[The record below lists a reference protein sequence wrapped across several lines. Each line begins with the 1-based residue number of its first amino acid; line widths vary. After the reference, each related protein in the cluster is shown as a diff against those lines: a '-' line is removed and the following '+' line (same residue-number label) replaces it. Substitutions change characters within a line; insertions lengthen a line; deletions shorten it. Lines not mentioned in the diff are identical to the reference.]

1 VEKLIILSIVLVSMA
16 APTWLAGSAKPRK
29 ALRQVQ
35 GIILVF
41 VVVWGYLCTHWYPNL
56 VEIK

>member
-1 VEKLIILSIVLVSMA
+1 VEKLIILSVVLVSMA
-16 APTWLAGSAKPRK
+16 APTWFAASAKPRK

-35 GIILVF
+35 VIVLVF
-41 VVVWGYLCTHWYPNL
+41 VVVWGYMCTHWYPTL